1 MNVTIYNTPTG
12 AEHVVKD
19 ISAGT
24 VVATYSGNARGE
36 ISVDRPVIEIEDMIL
51 TGNYAYIADFG
62 RYYWISERNVLRTGL
77 TELVLHSDALF
88 SFWQTGQLQTLPV
101 YVTRTIQRPEESNNN
116 CGYNTYIPDRFVQK
130 TARTFT
136 IVKIDENIPKFEYPD
151 SPLNTERQYILGV
164 IG

>member
-19 ISAGT
+19 ISSAVGT
-24 VVATYSGNARGE
+24 YTGDSRGE
-36 ISVDRPVIEIEDMIL
+36 ISVDRPMIEIEDTIL
-51 TGNYAYIADFG
+51 TGNYAYIAEFG

-88 SFWQTGQLQTLPV
+88 TFWQTGQLQTLPI
-101 YVTRTIQRPEESNNN
+101 YVTRSEQQPTEANAN
-116 CGYNTYIPDRFVQK
+116 CGFNTYIPDRYVQK
-130 TARTFT
+130 TARTFS
-136 IVKIDENIPKFEYPD
+136 IVKKDTTIPKFEYPD
-151 SPLNTERQYILGV
+151 SSLSTERQYILGV